1 MSTISQELSQARED
15 WKKENPGKNP
25 LTDPNYPLQFVT
37 EKPRVIDKGNED
49 FVRLIFRSITKGKI
63 ITTGEFQDWF
73 YGKMLEELNT
83 GFGGAVV
90 VVKMYIE
97 SKWGNDQS
105 FFVWVLTRFTH

>member
-1 MSTISQELSQARED
+1 MFED
-15 WKKENPGKNP
+15 
-25 LTDPNYPLQFVT
+25 
-37 EKPRVIDKGNED
+37 
-49 FVRLIFRSITKGKI
+49 
-63 ITTGEFQDWF
+63 
-73 YGKMLEELNT
+73 LNT